1 MNNQKNN
8 NSVLFLATL
17 GVYIGLLMAGA
28 SPGIIAQQSAAMT
41 RNFELSEEFEVRD
54 EFDRDPEAEV
64 PELGADAATEA
75 LSAAEVESLVRVY
88 LSQYFVEPAAD
99 VTYLAAAPIS
109 VVETS
114 AGAEPQT
121 PLFWPNDVRASAA
134 FGVASLPRS
143 SLNSAAGRFQQR
155 REEFLRLAFH
165 IHQFT

>member
-41 RNFELSEEFEVRD
+41 RNFELSEEFEVLD
-54 EFDRDPEAEV
+54 EFDRDPEAGV
-64 PELGADAATEA
+64 PELGADAAAEA

-99 VTYLAAAPIS
+99 VTYPAAPIP
-109 VVETS
+109 VAETLT
-114 AGAEPQT
+114 AAEPQA
-121 PLFWPNDVRASAA
+121 PRFWPNDVRASAA

-143 SLNSAAGRFQQR
+143 SLNSFAAC
-155 REEFLRLAFH
+155 
-165 IHQFT
+165 I

>member
-1 MNNQKNN
+1 METKRTQ
-8 NSVLFLATL
+8 NSVIFLATL

-54 EFDRDPEAEV
+54 EFDRDPEHSV
-64 PELGADAATEA
+64 PELGPDAAAEA

-99 VTYLAAAPIS
+99 VAFVAAPILGA
-109 VVETS
+109 ETFS
-114 AGAEPQT
+114 AGEPQT

-143 SLNSAAGRFQQR
+143 SLNSAA
-155 REEFLRLAFH
+155 ACV
-165 IHQFT
+165 

>member
-1 MNNQKNN
+1 M
-8 NSVLFLATL
+8 LFLATL
-17 GVYIGLLMAGA
+17 GVYIGLLMAGSSA
-28 SPGIIAQQSAAMT
+28 GMIAQQSAAMA
-41 RNFELSEEFEVRD
+41 RNFELSEEFEIRD
-54 EFDRDPEAEV
+54 EFDRDPQPEV
-64 PELGADAATEA
+64 PEFVPESDGEA
-75 LSAAEVESLVRVY
+75 LSGAAVESLVRVY

-143 SLNSAAGRFQQR
+143 SLNSAAGRF
-155 REEFLRLAFH
+155 
-165 IHQFT
+165 